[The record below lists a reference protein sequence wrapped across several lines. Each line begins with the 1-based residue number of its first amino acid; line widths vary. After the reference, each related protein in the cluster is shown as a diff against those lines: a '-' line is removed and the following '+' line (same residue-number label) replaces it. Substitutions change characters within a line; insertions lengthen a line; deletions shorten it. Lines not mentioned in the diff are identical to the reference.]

1 MTAFGNLRNT
11 VNCPKLGLL
20 AAGRICQ
27 FADQPQMQAVN
38 GQESRGQKQY
48 NRDRHS
54 FLTWPRFGHDRCGG
68 CGDQDKA
75 RQHGRK
81 G

>member
-1 MTAFGNLRNT
+1 MRSDNT
-11 VNCPKLGLL
+11 WEGLHLGWL
-20 AAGRICQ
+20 AVGRICQ
-27 FADQPQMQAVN
+27 FTDQPQMQAVN
-38 GQESRGQKQY
+38 GQECCGQKQY
-48 NRDRHS
+48 DRDRHS
-54 FLTWPRFGHDRCGG
+54 FLTWPRFGHDCCGG